1 MSGFGKTI
9 RERKCNLATTPW
21 DPEKIQLD
29 RPNVARV
36 FDYMLGGHHN
46 FEADR
51 QAGDKFAELMPNI
64 RMIFLA
70 DRAFLRRAVRL
81 CVAQGI
87 DQFLDI
93 GSGLPTVANTHTV
106 AQEENPEARV
116 VYVDIDRIAVGY
128 SRHILEHNP
137 RATAIVGD
145 VTKPQQI
152 IDHPEVQELLDFERP
167 MGILFVALL
176 HMVPD
181 DELAYNSV
189 YTFRDQAA
197 SGSYIAIS
205 HATDDGPPLEVVEGI
220 RKLYSSRS
228 GIASKMR
235 SRAEVRDFFK
245 GLELLDPGVVFPS
258 LWRPEADDLGPE
270 DPSHCL
276 SIGGVGRKP

>member
-1 MSGFGKTI
+1 M
-9 RERKCNLATTPW
+9 ATTPW

>member
-1 MSGFGKTI
+1 MVSTLW
-9 RERKCNLATTPW
+9 N
-21 DPEKIQLD
+21 PEKLQLD

-51 QAGDKFAELMPNI
+51 QAGDKFTELMPNI

-70 DRAFLRRAVRL
+70 DRAFLRRVVRF

-93 GSGLPTVANTHTV
+93 GSGLPTVANTHTI
-106 AQEENPEARV
+106 AQEENPEART
-116 VYVDIDRIAVGY
+116 VYVDIDRIAVRYG
-128 SRHILEHNP
+128 RHILEHNP

-145 VTKPQQI
+145 VTKPHQI
-152 IDHPEVQELLDFERP
+152 INNPEVQEILDFERP
-167 MGILFVALL
+167 MCILFVALL

-181 DELAYNSV
+181 DELAYGSV
-189 YTFRDQAA
+189 YTFRDLAA

-205 HATDDGPPLEVVEGI
+205 HATEEGVPKDVVDGI
-220 RKLYSSRS
+220 RNLYSNRS
-228 GIASKMR
+228 GIASNMR
-235 SRAEVRDFFK
+235 SHDEVRDFFK

-258 LWRPEADDLGPE
+258 LWRPEAGDLGPE

-276 SIGGVGRKP
+276 SVGGVGRKP